1 MTSAFQPYK
10 NKNKRKKIREEERRK
25 IMKEMKREKQG
36 IYIDEG
42 NTEREK
48 KNKKKLERYQTF
60 SYKQAQHA

>member
-1 MTSAFQPYK
+1 MDKT
-10 NKNKRKKIREEERRK
+10 KRVEKVLNQRLI
-25 IMKEMKREKQG
+25 IAHKQG